1 MKKQLHTCTP
11 VLKSSIVST
20 NLLPD
25 PWAETRVCS
34 LSDPSFRGADLTVSS
49 QEEGGRPSSKPR
61 GTPAGST
68 KESIVA
74 EGSDHTELIFR
85 ERGQK

>member
-1 MKKQLHTCTP
+1 MRTCTP
-11 VLKSSIVST
+11 VLKSSMVST

-25 PWAETRVCS
+25 PCAETRVCS
-34 LSDPSFRGADLTVSS
+34 LSDPSFRGADLTASS

-68 KESIVA
+68 KESTVA
-74 EGSDHTELIFR
+74 EGSDHTELLFR
-85 ERGQK
+85 KKR